1 MKRRVR
7 LLLATATG
15 AAVLLGGAGLSATGA
30 SASAYAAADDF
41 TGDASASAYVPL
53 DKDIDA
59 TVTLKLKNPDT
70 ATSVTGSIEPPGK
83 SARTVTFDFTPS
95 TSTPSRTATPT
106 TTPSPA
112 ADKSV
117 TGKWTIGKDDPAGDW
132 KLTVNVAR
140 TGGSGGGASTFTVK
154 VSGKQGISGAN
165 VTPDPVQLVKGKD
178 TRVTVEASVKDA
190 GTVSAKL
197 VSDATSEY
205 YDLGDLSKESDGY
218 YRGVTYF
225 SDDTTEGA
233 WTLEVYATRG
243 GQTLKGE
250 ASFSVVAPAGGASKK
265 TKTRVTISAPNKVNK
280 GRAFKVYGKVYRG
293 TKAYKSKI
301 VEVYFKT
308 KGTKTYKF
316 MGYAKAT
323 STGKYSKTFK
333 GKKDGYFQVKVPGTS
348 KTRSSLSPQEFVDV
362 R

>member
-1 MKRRVR
+1 

-15 AAVLLGGAGLSATGA
+15 AAVLLGGAGLTATSALA
-30 SASAYAAADDF
+30 SQYAMAADDF
-41 TGDASASAYVPL
+41 TGDATADAYVPL

-70 ATSVTGSIEPPGK
+70 ATGVTGTIEPPGK
-83 SARTVTFDFTPS
+83 AARDVKFDFTAS
-95 TSTPSRTATPT
+95 T
-106 TTPSPA
+106 TTPTPSPTPSPV
-112 ADKSV
+112 ADKTV

-140 TGGSGGGASTFTVK
+140 SSGGGANSFTVK

-178 TRVTVEASVKDA
+178 TRVSVEASVKDA

-197 VSDATSEY
+197 VSDTTSEY
-205 YDLGDLSKESDGY
+205 YDLGDLAKESDGY

-250 ASFSVVAPAGGASKK
+250 AAFSVIAPEGGATKK
-265 TKTRVTISAPNKVNK
+265 VKSRVTISAPNKVRK
-280 GRAFKVYGKVYRG
+280 GKAFKVYGKVYRG
-293 TKAYKSKI
+293 TKAYKGKI

-316 MGYAKAT
+316 MGFAKAT
-323 STGKYSKTFK
+323 STGKYAKSFK

>member
-7 LLLATATG
+7 LLLAAATG

-30 SASAYAAADDF
+30 SASAYALADDF
-41 TGDASASAYVPL
+41 TGDASANAYIPL
-53 DKDIDA
+53 EKDVDA

-70 ATSVTGSIEPPGK
+70 VTAVTGTIEPPGK
-83 SARTVTFDFTPS
+83 TAKTVSFDFTPS
-95 TSTPSRTATPT
+95 TPSTSTPTATPT
-106 TTPSPA
+106 TTPSPV
-112 ADKSV
+112 ADKTI

-140 TGGSGGGASTFTVK
+140 SGGSSPSTFTVK

-165 VTPDPVQLVKGKD
+165 VTPDPVQLVKGRD
-178 TRVTVEASVKDA
+178 TKVTVEASVKDA

-197 VSDATSEY
+197 VSDTTSEY
-205 YDLGDLSKESDGY
+205 YDLGELAKESDTY

-225 SDDTTEGA
+225 TDDTTEGS

-250 ASFSVVAPAGGASKK
+250 ASFSVVAPTGGASKK
-265 TKTRVTISAPNKVNK
+265 VKTRVTISAPNKVTK

-293 TKAYKSKI
+293 TKAYKGKI

-348 KTRSSLSPQEFVDV
+348 KTRTSLSPQEFVDV

>member
-7 LLLATATG
+7 LLFATATG
-15 AAVLLGGAGLSATGA
+15 AAVLLGGAGLSATSALA
-30 SASAYAAADDF
+30 SQYAMADDF
-41 TGDASASAYVPL
+41 TGDASSSAYVPL
-53 DKDIDA
+53 EKDVEA

-70 ATSVTGSIEPPGK
+70 VTGVTGSIEPPGK
-83 SARTVTFDFTPS
+83 SAKTVTFDFTPS
-95 TSTPSRTATPT
+95 TPSTSTPTA
-106 TTPSPA
+106 TPSPA
-112 ADKSV
+112 ADKTI
-117 TGKWTIGKDDPAGDW
+117 TGRWTITKDDPAGDW

-140 TGGSGGGASTFTVK
+140 SGGSGSPSTFTVK

-178 TRVTVEASVKDA
+178 TKVTVEASVKDA

-197 VSDATSEY
+197 VSDTTSEY
-205 YDLGDLSKESDGY
+205 YDLGDLAKESDGY

-225 SDDTTEGA
+225 SDDTTEGD

-243 GQTLKGE
+243 GQTLKGV
-250 ASFSVVAPAGGASKK
+250 ASFSVVAPEGGATKK
-265 TKTRVTISAPNKVNK
+265 AKTRVTIAAPNKVAK
-280 GRAFKVYGKVYRG
+280 GKSFKVYGKVYRG
-293 TKAYKSKI
+293 TKAYKGKI

-308 KGTKTYKF
+308 KGTKTYRF
-316 MGYAKAT
+316 MGYTKAT
-323 STGKYSKTFK
+323 STGKYAKTFRA
-333 GKKDGYFQVKVPGTS
+333 KKDGYFQVKVPGTS